1 MNHFKPGRGKK
12 GPEKI
17 IQERIESMLRY
28 KGWFVLRTHGNM
40 FQSGLPDN
48 FACHT
53 SYGQRWIEI
62 KDPNRHGDV
71 FTSAQHDTF
80 PKMCANGSGVWVLT
94 GDTEEEYNK
103 LFARHNWYQYLSNWM
118 STKGLGS

>member
-48 FACHT
+48 FACH
-53 SYGQRWIEI
+53 SRYGQRWIEI

-71 FTSAQHDTF
+71 FTPAQHETF
-80 PKMCANGSGVWVLT
+80 PKLQANGSGVWVMV
-94 GDTEEEYNK
+94 GDNEREYKK
-103 LFARHNWYQYLSNWM
+103 LFERPNWWTYLSAFKN
-118 STKGLGS
+118 TKGLG